1 MKLVLA
7 EKPSVAQSIAKVL
20 PARRERSP
28 TGREPRTITEPL
40 CQMLFAAA

>member
-20 PARRERSP
+20 GAAKRS
-28 TGREPRTITEPL
+28 EL
-40 CQMLFAAA
+40 VLLA

>member
-20 PARRERSP
+20 GGNEHLSIIA
-28 TGREPRTITEPL
+28 
-40 CQMLFAAA
+40 M

>member
-20 PARRERSP
+20 GAAKREDSYLMS
-28 TGREPRTITEPL
+28 TE
-40 CQMLFAAA
+40 